1 MMLSLSPQ
9 NRRKR
14 GKVVPGI
21 PGAMETAGNDDFA
34 PSTFY
39 IL

>member
-14 GKVVPGI
+14 GEVVPGI